1 MKILDDPI
9 EIFLPNS
16 KVFSHFDYFGQTV
29 TQGPQ
34 GSILVRVQGV
44 RTMVSNPYW
53 SLIIISIPSH
63 LKKSLVRTTRLKTL
77 LESHYNFDFHIFLSK
92 ICFSSVSY

>member
-9 EIFLPNS
+9 EVFLPNS

-44 RTMVSNPYW
+44 RTMGYNPYW
-53 SLIIISIPSH
+53 SHIIIFIPLH
-63 LKKSLVRTTRLKTL
+63 LKKVWFAISLLFVVL
-77 LESHYNFDFHIFLSK
+77 LPKSIGTKGKF
-92 ICFSSVSY
+92 

>member
-9 EIFLPNS
+9 EFFLPNS
-16 KVFSHFDYFGQTV
+16 KVFGHFDYFGQTV

-44 RTMVSNPYW
+44 RTMGSNPYW
-53 SLIIISIPSH
+53 SHIIILIIFWICQNKINK
-63 LKKSLVRTTRLKTL
+63 L
-77 LESHYNFDFHIFLSK
+77 ILS
-92 ICFSSVSY
+92 